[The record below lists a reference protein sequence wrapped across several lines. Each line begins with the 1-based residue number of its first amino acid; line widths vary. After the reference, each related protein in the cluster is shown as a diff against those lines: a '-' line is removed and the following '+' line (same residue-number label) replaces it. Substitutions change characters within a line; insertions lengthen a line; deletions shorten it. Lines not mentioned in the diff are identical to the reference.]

1 MKKKWIVTVVAIVL
15 AAATVGV
22 GIHNAIKNSK
32 FWDVSI
38 AQVLTLLVTISI
50 AFWAT
55 QFKNDQRNA
64 KTHAETI
71 IAKIQNLVSCE
82 TLYMFKPGNDEEYMK
97 KNYAILQRKL
107 ANYLNVLGEYG
118 KQLGFQDDVTYIDE
132 QFSQYRLFVSDHL
145 NDFEYLSK
153 SETHLRKFLENIDS
167 KCDQIVVKLYK

>member
-1 MKKKWIVTVVAIVL
+1 MKKRRIVTGVAIVL
-15 AAATVGV
+15 AIATVGV
-22 GIHNAIKNSK
+22 GIYNAFKNNS
-32 FWDVSI
+32 FWNVSI

-64 KTHAETI
+64 KAHAERI
-71 IAKIQNLVSCE
+71 ITKIQNLISCE
-82 TLYMFKPGNDEEYMK
+82 VFYAFAPSSNEEDVK
-97 KNYAILQRKL
+97 KNYGISQRKF
-107 ANYLNVLGEYG
+107 ANCLNVLGEYG
-118 KQLGFQDDVTYIDE
+118 KQLGFQDDVKYIEE
-132 QFSQYRLFVSDHL
+132 QFSQYKSFVSEHL

>member
-1 MKKKWIVTVVAIVL
+1 MKKRWFVTGVAFVL

-22 GIHNAIKNSK
+22 GIYNGFKNSS
-32 FWDVSI
+32 FWNVSV
-38 AQVLTLLVTISI
+38 AQVLTLLVTIAI

-64 KTHAETI
+64 KAHAERVI
-71 IAKIQNLVSCE
+71 MKIQNLVSSE
-82 TLYMFKPGNDEEYMK
+82 VFYAFEPDSSEEDVK
-97 KNYAILQRKL
+97 KNYGISQRKL
-107 ANYLNVLGEYG
+107 ANCLNVLDEYG
-118 KQLGFQDDVTYIDE
+118 KQLCFEDDVNYIVE
-132 QFSQYRLFVSDHL
+132 QFSQYKSFVSDHL